1 MSLLLD
7 VIFFSVFLSMPYK
20 LLGEQGK
27 LMNAYGSVKKEEF
40 TFSIGIYFS
49 AKNNFSVRQL

>member
-1 MSLLLD
+1 MPLLPY
-7 VIFFSVFLSMPYK
+7 VIFFSAFLSMPYK

-27 LMNAYGSVKKEEF
+27 NAYGSVKKEEF

-49 AKNNFSVRQL
+49 A